1 MKNVYYLAK
10 KDFFQY
16 FIKPATISWGIIF
29 PIVFA
34 MAFVVRG
41 RDINFLAPGLIA
53 IASFF
58 GATSMASTSITFE
71 RRFKEFERLILAPLS
86 YWEIVMGKVVGSLVF
101 GLFVSLITT
110 FITLPFLGIQVGN
123 PLLLTVACILTS
135 IAFSSIGVFIALI
148 IKDPRNIMIVVN
160 SIRLPMIFLSGVFIP
175 LSASPT
181 ILQYISLLMP
191 LTYAVELLRYSFTY
205 NAFIPIEISLV
216 AIFVWFFIFLVL
228 AVASLKHKY

>member
-1 MKNVYYLAK
+1 MKNIYYLAK

-16 FIKPATISWGIIF
+16 FIKPATTSWGIIF

-34 MAFVVRG
+34 MAFIVRG

-86 YWEIVMGKVVGSLVF
+86 YWEIVLGKVVGSFIF

-110 FITLPFLGIQVGN
+110 FITLPFLGIKLGN
-123 PLLLTVACILTS
+123 PLLLVVASVLVTV
-135 IAFSSIGVFIALI
+135 AFSSMGVFIALI

-160 SIRLPMIFLSGVFIP
+160 SVRLPMIFVSGVFIP
-175 LSASPT
+175 LSKSPV

-191 LTYAVELLRYSFTY
+191 LTYTVELLRYAFTY
-205 NAFIPIEISLV
+205 STFLPIEISLI
-216 AIFVWFFIFLVL
+216 ATFVWFLIFLIL
-228 AVASLKHKY
+228 AVYSLERKY